1 MTTATASPTE
11 FAPGLAIQGFTA
23 PLSLSQFKLIAFDMD
38 STIISIECIDEI
50 ADAVGRKAEV
60 ALNGINLG
68 GPHQEIA
75 DRSEQCLPANQGK
88 PVNPAS
94 SMVWMSLSIEL

>member
-1 MTTATASPTE
+1 MGQLAGGYGYVPGCETTSKPYTT
-11 FAPGLAIQGFTA
+11 LD
-23 PLSLSQFKLIAFDMD
+23 LRIARAFRF
-38 STIISIECIDEI
+38 E
-50 ADAVGRKAEV
+50 GRKAEV

-75 DRSEQCLPANQGK
+75 DRSEQCLPAHRGK

-94 SMVWMSLSIEL
+94 SMVWMSIAIEL

>member
-1 MTTATASPTE
+1 MGPLAGGYGYVPGCDTTSKPYTT
-11 FAPGLAIQGFTA
+11 LD
-23 PLSLSQFKLIAFDMD
+23 LRIARAFRF
-38 STIISIECIDEI
+38 E
-50 ADAVGRKAEV
+50 GRKAEV

-75 DRSEQCLPANQGK
+75 DRSEQCLPAHRGK

>member
-1 MTTATASPTE
+1 MPVCETTSKPYTT
-11 FAPGLAIQGFTA
+11 LD
-23 PLSLSQFKLIAFDMD
+23 LRIARAFRF
-38 STIISIECIDEI
+38 E
-50 ADAVGRKAEV
+50 GRKAEV

-75 DRSEQCLPANQGK
+75 DRSEQCLPAHRGK